1 MEERQKYKRLYR
13 VQFPNAQLQFVI
25 VNRATQVHSGLE
37 ILRVMELLYM
47 KQSKHGTGGLRMA
60 EYINRKV
67 LIKKIDDYFFKT
79 DPNGQEQIG
88 ILKCR
93 RIIRE
98 TPSTDVAPV
107 KHGKWIHND
116 DWWEFICTNCRKG
129 IGNIQEY
136 KYCPNCGADMRGNS
150 DE

>member
-1 MEERQKYKRLYR
+1 
-13 VQFPNAQLQFVI
+13 
-25 VNRATQVHSGLE
+25 
-37 ILRVMELLYM
+37 
-47 KQSKHGTGGLRMA
+47 MA
-60 EYINRKV
+60 ECIDRDELYIQICKKV
-67 LIKKIDDYFFKT
+67 NNPAIRNWL
-79 DPNGQEQIG
+79 GS
-88 ILKCR
+88 ILA
-93 RIIRE
+93 E
-98 TPSTDVAPV
+98 SPVEDVAPV